1 MFAKFFVTFCLQSS
15 WTSEK
20 FCKTEP
26 VRSAV
31 SKDSR
36 PTCAHSEP
44 GTTEGMWLWD
54 EWQEMV
60 RYIIDDDCDWFPLS
74 KLNLRYNRI
83 RVVWSGCCK
92 IMGENLWKCFHFWS
106 IVCNGLPYDIGP
118 LSVYPVCLSVILVYC
133 GQTVRWI
140 KMKLGTE
147 VGLDPGHI
155 VLDGIHLP
163 SLKGHTSLQ
172 FSTHICSGQT
182 AGWIKMS
189 LPTNVGLGPRHIV
202 LDGDPAVPAP
212 SPPPDKRGHGPN
224 FRPMFVVAKRLD
236 GSRCHLVWR

>member
-74 KLNLRYNRI
+74 KLNLRCNRI

-118 LSVYPVCLSVILVYC
+118 LSVCPVCLSVILVYC
-133 GQTVRWI
+133 GQMVRWI

-147 VGLDPGHI
+147 VGLR
-155 VLDGIHLP
+155 
-163 SLKGHTSLQ
+163 
-172 FSTHICSGQT
+172 
-182 AGWIKMS
+182 
-189 LPTNVGLGPRHIV
+189 PRHIV
-202 LDGDPAVPAP
+202 LDGMGTQLRPPQRGTAPPPIFGPCLLWPNGWIDQDATWYEGRRWPRQHCVRWVPTTAKRGTAP
-212 SPPPDKRGHGPN
+212 SPN
-224 FRPMFVVAKRLD
+224 FWSMFVVAKWLD
-236 GSRCHLVWR
+236 WSWCHLVQR